1 MAAADLGLAVGGTGV
16 SAGVGTVVAAGAA
29 SGVEAPVRRFEVS
42 GSPGRA
48 VPGGGTA
55 GADVAVGLAGAG
67 VTASGITED
76 TAGVTVGASAGRL
89 GTHPIATSQAR
100 ANPVKAY
107 RINR

>member
-1 MAAADLGLAVGGTGV
+1 MF
-16 SAGVGTVVAAGAA
+16 TVWSLRRHSGRRCWAEGA
-29 SGVEAPVRRFEVS
+29 
-42 GSPGRA
+42 
-48 VPGGGTA
+48 A

-89 GTHPIATSQAR
+89 GTHPIATSQIR
-100 ANPVKAY
+100 DNPVKAY